1 MVSLRALLPF
11 IFLGLFQSIFLCC
24 SGEEILQFCKKHN
37 ITLSELEDEAK
48 QAGIS
53 ISTLISMMNAEYP
66 SPIEEH
72 VKNKVDPNVKDPCID
87 SPTGNEDVLGFV
99 PSSSVIYSS
108 DILRNTTIE
117 EPTTKVDSEQKVSAS
132 LDTETLKL
140 SEKTLFVNNADT
152 RASSDKNLKTSE
164 SCSCSKRK
172 HSSETGKCR
181 VIIINASKKNRV
193 KCTKDINAKR
203 NEVGKRYYIINKN
216 GEREEYKVVSHHQKK
231 VRKNKDSK
239 ANKLKRVEV
248 VNRHIQPVIIAQP
261 SIAPLYA
268 PMQVPQ
274 MPGHPGYVTPPQIPR
289 FPTQG
294 PPQVPPQVPPQAPQ
308 MPPPTRDNGDFEYMN
323 KNYNGSDNK
332 NSFIG
337 PLTISVIVIILI
349 ISCIIGGFCFCGA
362 TGANRNHGNM
372 PLIPP
377 PGTPNAPQNPPY
389 NSRAPIVP
397 QNQPTMQPPPGRQV
411 FGYAVVPNIR

>member
-24 SGEEILQFCKKHN
+24 KGEEIVQFCKKHN

-53 ISTLISMMNAEYP
+53 IYTLISMMNAEYP
-66 SPIEEH
+66 SMEEGH
-72 VKNKVDPNVKDPCID
+72 GKDNDDPSSNKNLLID
-87 SPTGNEDVLGFV
+87 SGSPTGNEDVLGFF

-108 DILRNTTIE
+108 DASTNTTIE
-117 EPTTKVDSEQKVSAS
+117 EPITKVDSEPKVSAS

-140 SEKTLFVNNADT
+140 GENTLFVNNADT
-152 RASSDKNLKTSE
+152 RGTSDKNSKTSE
-164 SCSCSKRK
+164 SCSCSK
-172 HSSETGKCR
+172 HNDSSKNGKCR
-181 VIIINASKKNRV
+181 VIIINGSKMNRI
-193 KCTKDINAKR
+193 KCTKDKNAR
-203 NEVGKRYYIINKN
+203 GEIGKRYYIINKD

-231 VRKNKDSK
+231 VRKHKDSK
-239 ANKLKRVEV
+239 AKKLKRVV
-248 VNRHIQPVIIAQP
+248 INRHIQPVIIAQP
-261 SIAPLYA
+261 GVAPLYNS
-268 PMQVPQ
+268 MQVPQ
-274 MPGHPGYVTPPQIPR
+274 MPGHPGYVAPPQIPR
-289 FPTQG
+289 FPNQG
-294 PPQVPPQVPPQAPQ
+294 PPQVPPQAPQ
-308 MPPPTRDNGDFEYMN
+308 MPPPTRDNGDFEYTN

-349 ISCIIGGFCFCGA
+349 IGCIIGGFCFCGA
-362 TGANRNHGNM
+362 TGANRNQGNM

-377 PGTPNAPQNPPY
+377 PGTPNGPQNPPY
-389 NSRAPIVP
+389 NSRAPIIP
-397 QNQPTMQPPPGRQV
+397 QNQPPMQPSPGRQV